1 MVVPRILLVG
11 AYERDNFGDLLFL
24 ELTKRRLGAIGAV
37 TVVSAPI
44 SADMRALVGE
54 FVIPTGL
61 ALQTDPFDT
70 VWVVGGEIGTTTL
83 GEALR
88 FSLSA
93 ADHETLAAAPG
104 PVRRAAIAALTVDH
118 ESPGA
123 YVPAPSGDDTTAAP
137 VVLHSV
143 GLAGLAG
150 AAVDDPRMVSIS
162 AAAGLTVRDGV
173 SSELLAERGVR
184 HRLAPDL
191 VQTIRKHLVPA
202 SPDPSSRVLVQAST
216 RSLDLWGD
224 DAFVDAVVSLS
235 SDHPVTLFAAGTATG
250 HDSIERYEE
259 VRATVLERSP
269 TADVSISSERDP
281 WRLAREIAESRAWI
295 GTSLHG
301 RIVASAFDRP
311 RVSLANVKV
320 AAYADTWDPSMPS
333 DVLLADAS
341 AALATALAVAELPE
355 AAVGARLS
363 DLAATALDEAVAAHV
378 A

>member
-61 ALQTDPFDT
+61 ALQTDSFDT

-123 YVPAPSGDDTTAAP
+123 YVPAPSGDDATPGP

-224 DAFVDAVVSLS
+224 DAFVEAVVSLS

-333 DVLLADAS
+333 DVLLADTS